1 MSDKEVRERIEDLRN
16 RLANNY
22 KDEEIMRFVEALDVA
37 LDKFKF
43 DANRMTDSEN
53 RAYYGIF
60 G

>member
-1 MSDKEVRERIEDLRN
+1 MSDKEARERIEDLRN
-16 RLANNY
+16 RLIDNY
-22 KDEEIMRFVEALDVA
+22 KDEEIIRFVEALDVA

-43 DANRMTDSEN
+43 DVNRMTDAEN